1 MMSDQSIQLPWM
13 QKSWLEQ
20 ARTWV
25 HAELERQDIY
35 VTGLIEQ
42 PDVGLSSTVLR
53 VPSTA
58 GDIYFKACG
67 PGFAHEPTLTES
79 LWRWRPDC
87 MPQVLAVEA
96 QRGWMLTPDLGTA
109 LRSIIQPTRVLQHWR
124 QVLPIYAEVQIDLV
138 SRINEILEL
147 GGLDRRL
154 TMLPDHYEQLLTDTE
169 ALRIGHSDGL
179 STEEY
184 RSLRQF
190 APKFRAMCEQLAG
203 YRIPETLH
211 HEDFHDANIFI
222 RNSHYTF
229 ADWGESGVAHPFFT
243 LLVTSR
249 VIAWR
254 LKLAEDDPEL
264 VNLRDI
270 YLEPWAP
277 YESRENLIAAFKL
290 AYRVGMVCRALTWRR
305 VLAGAEEPVRAEDAE
320 AVPGWL
326 LEFLNYETTP
336 TV

>member
-13 QKSWLEQ
+13 QKSWFEQ
-20 ARTWV
+20 ASTWI

-42 PDVGLSSTVLR
+42 PQGGFSSTVLR

-67 PGFAHEPTLTES
+67 PAFAHEPALTDS

-87 MPQVLAVEA
+87 MPPVLALDL
-96 QRGWMLTPDLGTA
+96 QRGWMLTPDLGAT
-109 LRSIIQPTRVLQHWR
+109 LRSIIQSTRVLQHWR
-124 QVLPIYAEVQIDLV
+124 RVLPLYAEVQIDLA

-147 GGLDRRL
+147 GGLDRRV
-154 TMLPDHYEQLLTDTE
+154 TMLPDHYEQLLTDTD
-169 ALRIGHSDGL
+169 ALRLGHPDGL
-179 STEEY
+179 SAEEY

-190 APKFRAMCEQLAG
+190 APEFRAMCGQLAG

-222 RNSHYTF
+222 RNGHYTF

-254 LKLAEDDPEL
+254 LKLAEDAPEL
-264 VNLRDI
+264 VHLRDI
-270 YLEPWAP
+270 YLEPWTH
-277 YESRENLIAAFKL
+277 YESRENLVAAFKL

-305 VLAGAEEPVRAEDAE
+305 ILAGVEEPVKAEYAE

-326 LEFLNYETTP
+326 QEFLNYETTP

>member
-13 QKSWLEQ
+13 QKSWFEQ
-20 ARTWV
+20 ASTWV
-25 HAELERQDIY
+25 HDELERQDIY

-42 PDVGLSSTVLR
+42 PHEGLSSTVIR

-67 PGFAHEPTLTES
+67 PGFAHEPALTDA

-87 MPQVLAVEA
+87 MPPVLGVDL
-96 QRGWMLTPDLGTA
+96 QRGWMLTPDLGAT
-109 LRSIIQPTRVLQHWR
+109 LRSITQPTRVLQHWQR
-124 QVLPIYAEVQIDLV
+124 VLPMYAEVQIELAN
-138 SRINEILEL
+138 RTNEILEL

-154 TMLPDHYEQLLTDTE
+154 AKLPDQYEQLLTDTD
-169 ALRIGHSDGL
+169 ALRLDHSEGL
-179 STEEY
+179 STKEY
-184 RSLRQF
+184 QSLRQF
-190 APKFRAMCEQLAG
+190 VPEFRAMCEKLAC

-254 LKLAEDDPEL
+254 LELAEDAPEL
-264 VNLRDI
+264 IHLRDI
-270 YLEPWAP
+270 YLEPWTR

-290 AYRVGMVCRALTWRR
+290 AYRVGMVCRALTWHRI
-305 VLAGAEEPVRAEDAE
+305 LAGVEEPANAEDAE

-326 LEFLNYETTP
+326 QEFLNYEMTS

>member
-1 MMSDQSIQLPWM
+1 MSDQSIQLPKR
-13 QKSWLEQ
+13 QKSWFEQ
-20 ARTWV
+20 ASNWV
-25 HAELERQDIY
+25 HNELERQDIY

-42 PDVGLSSTVLR
+42 PDVSLSSSVLR
-53 VPSTA
+53 VPSTV

-67 PGFAHEPTLTES
+67 PGFAHEPALTDS

-87 MPQVLAVEA
+87 MPPVLAVDL
-96 QRGWMLTPDLGTA
+96 QRGWMLTPDLGTP
-109 LRSIIQPTRVLQHWR
+109 LRSINQPTRVLQHWQR
-124 QVLPIYAEVQIDLV
+124 VLPLYAEVQIDLV
-138 SRINEILEL
+138 GRINEILEL

-154 TMLPDHYEQLLTDTE
+154 TMLPDHYEQLLTDTD
-169 ALRIGHSDGL
+169 ALRLGHPGGL
-179 STEEY
+179 SAEEY

-190 APKFRAMCEQLAG
+190 APKFHAMCEQLAA
-203 YRIPETLH
+203 YRIPETLV

-222 RNSHYTF
+222 RNSRYTF
-229 ADWGESGVAHPFFT
+229 ADWGESGVAHPFIT

-254 LKLAEDDPEL
+254 LKLAEDAPEL

-270 YLEPWAP
+270 YLEPWTQ

-290 AYRVGMVCRALTWRR
+290 AYRVGMVCRALTWHRI
-305 VLAGAEEPVRAEDAE
+305 LAGEEEPVKAEDAE

>member
-1 MMSDQSIQLPWM
+1 MSDQSIQLPWM
-13 QKSWLEQ
+13 QKSWFEQ
-20 ARTWV
+20 ASTWV

-42 PDVGLSSTVLR
+42 PHGGFSSTVLR

-67 PGFAHEPTLTES
+67 PGFAHEPALTDS

-87 MPQVLAVEA
+87 MPPVLAIDL
-96 QRGWMLTPDLGTA
+96 QRGWMLTPDLGAT
-109 LRSIIQPTRVLQHWR
+109 LRSIIQPTRVLEHWR
-124 QVLPIYAEVQIDLV
+124 RVLPLYAEVQIDLA
-138 SRINEILEL
+138 SRIDEILEL

-154 TMLPDHYEQLLTDTE
+154 TMLPDHYEQLLTDTD
-169 ALRIGHSDGL
+169 ALRLGHPDGL
-179 STEEY
+179 SAEEY
-184 RSLRQF
+184 LSLRQF

-254 LKLAEDDPEL
+254 LKLAEDAPEL
-264 VNLRDI
+264 VHLRDI
-270 YLEPWAP
+270 YLEPWTH

-290 AYRVGMVCRALTWRR
+290 AYRVGMICRALTWHRI
-305 VLAGAEEPVRAEDAE
+305 LASVEEPVKAEDSE
-320 AVPGWL
+320 AVPAWL

>member
-1 MMSDQSIQLPWM
+1 MSDQSIQLPWM
-13 QKSWLEQ
+13 QKSWFEQ
-20 ARTWV
+20 ASTWV

-42 PDVGLSSTVLR
+42 PHGGFSSTVLR

-67 PGFAHEPTLTES
+67 PAFAHEPALTDS

-87 MPQVLAVEA
+87 MPQVLAIDL
-96 QRGWMLTPDLGTA
+96 QCGWMLTPDLGAT
-109 LRSIIQPTRVLQHWR
+109 LRSIIQPTRVLEHWR
-124 QVLPIYAEVQIDLV
+124 RVLPLYAEVQIDLA
-138 SRINEILEL
+138 SRIDEILEL

-154 TMLPDHYEQLLTDTE
+154 TMLPDHYEQLLTDTD
-169 ALRIGHSDGL
+169 ALRLGHPDGL
-179 STEEY
+179 SDEEY
-184 RSLRQF
+184 RSLRQI
-190 APKFRAMCEQLAG
+190 APKVRAMCEQLAG

-254 LKLAEDDPEL
+254 LKLAEDAPEL
-264 VNLRDI
+264 VHLRDI
-270 YLEPWAP
+270 YLEPWTH

-290 AYRVGMVCRALTWRR
+290 AYRVGMICRALTWHRI
-305 VLAGAEEPVRAEDAE
+305 LAGEEEPVNAEYADA
-320 AVPGWL
+320 VTDWL
-326 LEFLNYETTP
+326 QEFLNYETTP

>member
-1 MMSDQSIQLPWM
+1 MSDQSIQFPER
-13 QKSWLEQ
+13 QKSWFEQ
-20 ARTWV
+20 ASTWV
-25 HAELERQDIY
+25 HDELERQDIY
-35 VTGLIEQ
+35 VTGTIEQ
-42 PDVGLSSTVLR
+42 PDESLSSTVLR
-53 VPSTA
+53 VPSTV

-67 PGFAHEPTLTES
+67 LGFAHEPALTDT

-87 MPQVLAVEA
+87 MPPVLAFDP
-96 QRGWMLTPDLGTA
+96 QRGWMLTPDLGTS
-109 LRSIIQPTRVLQHWR
+109 LRSIIQPTRVLQHWQR
-124 QVLPIYAEVQIDLV
+124 VLPLFAEVQIDLV
-138 SRINEILEL
+138 RRVNEILEL

-154 TMLPDHYEQLLTDTE
+154 TMLPGYYERLLTDTG
-169 ALRIGHSDGL
+169 ALLLGHPNGL

-184 RSLRQF
+184 QRLKQF
-190 APKFRAMCEQLAG
+190 TPKFRAMCEQLAG

-211 HEDFHDANIFI
+211 HEDFHDANIFM

-243 LLVTSR
+243 MLVTSR

-254 LKLAEDDPEL
+254 LKFEEDAPEL

-270 YLEPWAP
+270 YLEAWTQ

-290 AYRVGMVCRALTWRR
+290 AYRVGMVCRALTWHRI
-305 VLAGAEEPVRAEDAE
+305 LAGAEEPAKVEDAE

>member
-1 MMSDQSIQLPWM
+1 MSDRSIQLPQR
-13 QKSWLEQ
+13 QKSWFEQ
-20 ARTWV
+20 ASTWV
-25 HAELERQDIY
+25 HNELEVQGIF

-42 PDVGLSSTVLR
+42 PDVSLSSTVLR
-53 VPSTA
+53 VPSTM

-67 PGFAHEPTLTES
+67 RGFAHEPALTDS

-87 MPQVLAVEA
+87 MPPVLAVDI
-96 QRGWMLTPDLGTA
+96 QRGWMLTPDLGTS
-109 LRSIIQPTRVLQHWR
+109 LRSIIQPTRVLQHWQR
-124 QVLPIYAEVQIDLV
+124 VLPLYAEVQIDLIR
-138 SRINEILEL
+138 RINEILEL

-154 TMLPDHYEQLLTDTE
+154 IVLPEHYERLLTDTG
-169 ALRIGHSDGL
+169 ALRLGHPNGL
-179 STEEY
+179 GTEEY
-184 RSLRQF
+184 QSLRQF

-254 LKLAEDDPEL
+254 LKLAEDAPEL

-270 YLEPWAP
+270 YLESWTK

-290 AYRVGMVCRALTWRR
+290 AYRVGMVCRALTWHRI
-305 VLAGAEEPVRAEDAE
+305 LAGVEEPVKAEDAE

-336 TV
+336 TI

>member
-1 MMSDQSIQLPWM
+1 MSESSIQQPQS
-13 QKSWLEQ
+13 QKSWFEQ
-20 ARTWV
+20 ASTWV
-25 HAELERQDIY
+25 HNELERQGIV

-42 PDVGLSSTVLR
+42 PNVGLSSAVLR
-53 VPSTA
+53 VPSSA

-67 PGFAHEPTLTES
+67 TGFTHEPALTDS

-87 MPQVLAVEA
+87 MPPVLAIDI
-96 QRGWMLTPDLGTA
+96 QRGWMLTPDLGTP

-124 QVLPIYAEVQIDLV
+124 RVLPLYAEVQIDLIRR
-138 SRINEILEL
+138 SHEILEL

-154 TMLPDHYEQLLTDTE
+154 TMLPEQYERLLTDTE
-169 ALRIGHSDGL
+169 ALRLGHPNGL

-184 RSLRQF
+184 QRLRQF
-190 APKFRAMCEQLAG
+190 APKFHAMCEQLSG

-229 ADWGESGVAHPFFT
+229 ADWGESGVAHPFIT

-254 LKLAEDDPEL
+254 LKLAEDAPEL

-270 YLEPWAP
+270 YLEPWTQ

-305 VLAGAEEPVRAEDAE
+305 ILAGVEEPVKAEDAE
-320 AVPGWL
+320 AVPSWL
-326 LEFLNYETTP
+326 LEFLNYETTL
-336 TV
+336 TN

>member
-1 MMSDQSIQLPWM
+1 MSDQSIQLPWM
-13 QKSWLEQ
+13 QKDWGEGAS
-20 ARTWV
+20 TWI
-25 HAELERQDIY
+25 HAELESQGIY
-35 VTGLIEQ
+35 VTGQIEHPQ
-42 PDVGLSSTVLR
+42 SWSTVLR
-53 VPSTA
+53 VPSNA

-67 PGFAHEPTLTES
+67 PGFAHEPALTES

-87 MPQVLAVEA
+87 MPPVLAVDL
-96 QRGWMLTPDLGTA
+96 QRGWMLTPDLGIA

-124 QVLPIYAEVQIDLV
+124 RVLPLYAEVQIDMA

-154 TMLPDHYEQLLTDTE
+154 TKLPDDYELLLTNTD
-169 ALRIGHSDGL
+169 ALRLDHPDGL

-184 RSLRQF
+184 QRLHQL
-190 APKFRAMCEQLAG
+190 APNVREMCEQLAT

-229 ADWGESGVAHPFFT
+229 ADWGESGVAHPFIT

-254 LKLAEDDPEL
+254 LKLAEDAPEL
-264 VNLRDI
+264 VHLRDI
-270 YLEPWAP
+270 YLEQWKH
-277 YESRENLIAAFKL
+277 YESPENLIAAFKL
-290 AYRVGMVCRALTWRR
+290 AYRVGMICRALTWHRI
-305 VLAGAEEPVRAEDAE
+305 VVGMEEPVNAEYAE

-326 LEFLNYETTP
+326 QEFLNYETSP
-336 TV
+336 TL

>member
-1 MMSDQSIQLPWM
+1 MSDQSIQLPKS
-13 QKSWLEQ
+13 QKSWFEQ
-20 ARTWV
+20 ASTWV
-25 HAELERQDIY
+25 HNELERQDIF

-42 PDVGLSSTVLR
+42 PDVSLSSSVLR
-53 VPSTA
+53 VPSTV

-67 PGFAHEPTLTES
+67 PGCAHEPALTDS

-87 MPQVLAVEA
+87 MPPVLAVDL
-96 QRGWMLTPDLGTA
+96 QRGWMLTPDLGTP
-109 LRSIIQPTRVLQHWR
+109 LRSINQPTRVLQHWQR
-124 QVLPIYAEVQIDLV
+124 VLPLYAEVQIDLV
-138 SRINEILEL
+138 GRINEILEL

-154 TMLPDHYEQLLTDTE
+154 TMLPDHYEQLLTDTD
-169 ALRIGHSDGL
+169 ALRLGHPGGL
-179 STEEY
+179 SAEEY
-184 RSLRQF
+184 RSLRQI
-190 APKFRAMCEQLAG
+190 APKFHAMCEQLAA

-222 RNSHYTF
+222 RNSRYTF
-229 ADWGESGVAHPFFT
+229 ADWGESGVAHPFIT

-254 LKLAEDDPEL
+254 LKLAEDAPEL

-270 YLEPWAP
+270 YLEPWTQ

-290 AYRVGMVCRALTWRR
+290 AYRVGMVCRALTWHRI
-305 VLAGAEEPVRAEDAE
+305 LAGEEEPVKAEDAE

>member
-1 MMSDQSIQLPWM
+1 MSDKSIQFPER
-13 QKSWLEQ
+13 QKSWFEQ
-20 ARTWV
+20 ASNWI
-25 HAELERQDIY
+25 HDELERQDIY
-35 VTGLIEQ
+35 VTGLIER
-42 PDVGLSSTVLR
+42 PDVSPSSSVLL

-58 GDIYFKACG
+58 GDIYFKACV
-67 PGFAHEPTLTES
+67 PGFAHEPALTDS

-87 MPQVLAVEA
+87 MPPVLAVDL
-96 QRGWMLTPDLGTA
+96 QRGWMLTPDLGVP

-124 QVLPIYAEVQIDLV
+124 RVLPLFAEVQIDLA

-154 TMLPDHYEQLLTDTE
+154 TMLPDQYEQLLTDTD
-169 ALRIGHSDGL
+169 ALRLGHPGGL
-179 STEEY
+179 SAEEY

-190 APKFRAMCEQLAG
+190 APKVRAMCELLAG

-254 LKLAEDDPEL
+254 LKLAEDAPEL
-264 VNLRDI
+264 MQLRDI
-270 YLEPWAP
+270 YLEPWTQ

-290 AYRVGMVCRALTWRR
+290 AYRLGMICRALTWHRI
-305 VLAGAEEPVRAEDAE
+305 LAGMEEPVKAEDAE

-326 LEFLNYETTP
+326 LEFLNCKTTP

>member
-1 MMSDQSIQLPWM
+1 MSDQSIQLPWM
-13 QKSWLEQ
+13 QKSWFEQ
-20 ARTWV
+20 ASTWV

-42 PDVGLSSTVLR
+42 PHGGFSSTVLR

-67 PGFAHEPTLTES
+67 PAFAHEPALTDS

-87 MPQVLAVEA
+87 MPQVLAIDL
-96 QRGWMLTPDLGTA
+96 QRGWMLTPDLGAT
-109 LRSIIQPTRVLQHWR
+109 LRSIIQPTRVLEHWR
-124 QVLPIYAEVQIDLV
+124 RVLPLYAEVQIDLAN
-138 SRINEILEL
+138 RIDEILEL

-154 TMLPDHYEQLLTDTE
+154 TMLPDHYEQLLTDTD
-169 ALRIGHSDGL
+169 ALRLGHPDGL
-179 STEEY
+179 SDEEY
-184 RSLRQF
+184 RSLRQI
-190 APKFRAMCEQLAG
+190 APKVRAMCEQLAG

-211 HEDFHDANIFI
+211 HEDFHGANIFI

-254 LKLAEDDPEL
+254 LKLAEDAPEL
-264 VNLRDI
+264 VHLRDI
-270 YLEPWAP
+270 YLEPWTH

-290 AYRVGMVCRALTWRR
+290 AYRVGMICRALTWYRI
-305 VLAGAEEPVRAEDAE
+305 LAGEEEPVNAEYADA
-320 AVPGWL
+320 VTDWL
-326 LEFLNYETTP
+326 QEFLNYETTP

>member
-1 MMSDQSIQLPWM
+1 M
-13 QKSWLEQ
+13 QKNWIEQ
-20 ARTWV
+20 ASTWV
-25 HAELERQDIY
+25 HEELERQDIC

-42 PDVGLSSTVLR
+42 PQEDLSSTVLR

-67 PGFAHEPTLTES
+67 PGFAHEPALTDS

-87 MPQVLAVEA
+87 MPPVLAVDL
-96 QRGWMLTPDLGTA
+96 QRGWMLMPDLGA
-109 LRSIIQPTRVLQHWR
+109 PLRSINQPTHVLEHWQRVLP
-124 QVLPIYAEVQIDLV
+124 LYAEVQIDLV

-154 TMLPDHYEQLLTDTE
+154 TMLPDQYEQLLTDTG
-169 ALRIGHSDGL
+169 AMLLGHPDGL

-190 APKFRAMCEQLAG
+190 APKFREMCEQLAG

-211 HEDFHDANIFI
+211 HEDFHDANIYI
-222 RNSHYTF
+222 RNNHYTF
-229 ADWGESGVAHPFFT
+229 ADWGESGVAHPFIT

-254 LKLAEDDPEL
+254 LNLAEDAPEL
-264 VNLRDI
+264 AHLHNI
-270 YLEPWAP
+270 YLEPWTQ

-290 AYRVGMVCRALTWRR
+290 AYRVGMVCRALTWHRI
-305 VLAGAEEPVRAEDAE
+305 VAGAEDPAKAEDAD
-320 AVPGWL
+320 AVPAWL
-326 LEFLNYETTP
+326 KEFLSDETTP

>member
-1 MMSDQSIQLPWM
+1 MSDQSIQLPER
-13 QKSWLEQ
+13 QKSWFEQ
-20 ARTWV
+20 ASTWV
-25 HAELERQDIY
+25 HNELERQDIY

-42 PDVGLSSTVLR
+42 PDVSLSSTVLR
-53 VPSTA
+53 VPSTV

-67 PGFAHEPTLTES
+67 LGFAHEPALTDT

-87 MPQVLAVEA
+87 MPPVLAVDL
-96 QRGWMLTPDLGTA
+96 QRGWMLTPDLGTS
-109 LRSIIQPTRVLQHWR
+109 LRSIIQPTRVLQHWQR
-124 QVLPIYAEVQIDLV
+124 VLPLFAEVQIDLIR
-138 SRINEILEL
+138 RINEILEL

-154 TMLPDHYEQLLTDTE
+154 TMLPDHYERLLTHTG
-169 ALRIGHSDGL
+169 ALLLGHPNGL
-179 STEEY
+179 SIEEY
-184 RSLRQF
+184 QRLCHF
-190 APKFRAMCEQLAG
+190 TPKFRAMCEQLAG

-254 LKLAEDDPEL
+254 LKIAEDAPEL
-264 VNLRDI
+264 VNLRNI
-270 YLEPWAP
+270 YLEPWTQ

-290 AYRVGMVCRALTWRR
+290 AYRVGMVCRALTWHRI
-305 VLAGAEEPVRAEDAE
+305 LAGVEEPVKVEDAE

>member
-1 MMSDQSIQLPWM
+1 MMPDQAIQLPWM
-13 QKSWLEQ
+13 QKGWFEQ
-20 ARTWV
+20 ASTWV
-25 HAELERQDIY
+25 HAELERQGIH

-42 PDVGLSSTVLR
+42 PHVRPWSNVLR

-58 GDIYFKACG
+58 GDIYFKASE
-67 PGFAHEPTLTES
+67 PALAHEPALTDA

-87 MPQVLAVEA
+87 MPPVLAVDL
-96 QRGWMLTPDLGTA
+96 QRGWMLTPDLGAT
-109 LRSIIQPTRVLQHWR
+109 LRSLIQSTRDLQHFHRVLP
-124 QVLPIYAEVQIDLV
+124 LYAEVQIDLT
-138 SRINEILEL
+138 SRVNELLEL

-154 TMLPDHYEQLLTDTE
+154 TMLPDYYEQLLTDTD
-169 ALRIGHSDGL
+169 ALRLNHPDGL
-179 STEEY
+179 CTEEH
-184 RSLRQF
+184 RRLRQF
-190 APKFRAMCEQLAG
+190 APEFRAMCERLAG

-229 ADWGESGVAHPFFT
+229 SDWGESGVAHPFCT

-254 LKLAEDDPEL
+254 LKLSKDAPEL
-264 VNLRDI
+264 VRLRDI
-270 YLEPWAP
+270 YLEPWTY

-290 AYRVGMVCRALTWRR
+290 AYRVGMVCRALTWHRL
-305 VLAGAEEPVRAEDAE
+305 LAGVEEPVKAEYAE
-320 AVPGWL
+320 AVSGWL
-326 LEFLNYETTP
+326 QECLNYDTTP

>member
-1 MMSDQSIQLPWM
+1 MSDRSIQLPQR
-13 QKSWLEQ
+13 QKSWFEQ
-20 ARTWV
+20 ASTWV
-25 HAELERQDIY
+25 HNELEVQGIF

-42 PDVGLSSTVLR
+42 PDVSLSSTVLR
-53 VPSTA
+53 VPSTM

-67 PGFAHEPTLTES
+67 RGFAHEPALTDS

-87 MPQVLAVEA
+87 MPPVLAVDI
-96 QRGWMLTPDLGTA
+96 QRGWMLTPDLGTS
-109 LRSIIQPTRVLQHWR
+109 LRSIIQPTRVLQHWQR
-124 QVLPIYAEVQIDLV
+124 VLPLYAEVQIDLIR
-138 SRINEILEL
+138 RINEILEL

-154 TMLPDHYEQLLTDTE
+154 IVLPEHYERLLTDTG
-169 ALRIGHSDGL
+169 ALRLGHPNGL
-179 STEEY
+179 GTEEY
-184 RSLRQF
+184 QSLRQF

-254 LKLAEDDPEL
+254 LKLTEDAPEL

-270 YLEPWAP
+270 YLESWTK

-290 AYRVGMVCRALTWRR
+290 AYRVGMVCRALTWHRI
-305 VLAGAEEPVRAEDAE
+305 LAGVEEPVKAEDAE

-336 TV
+336 TI